1 LTGWF
6 IDDRRFGGVIAP
18 LPMVRRV
25 GGPIREWFASQR
37 LFPYR
42 SLFQRRRRRS
52 IYINPQSIA
61 YSTYSRRHGRG
72 ALPVPYA
79 GLSDMVEQIE
89 WAVASLRSQG
99 GGYVHAYYPVFDA
112 LSHQFGSSSEEVVDR
127 FWRIDAAVGSLCE
140 KLAGSGAEVVVSAD
154 HGFTDSP
161 ESRAIHLNRFPGVA
175 SMLRTPLFGER
186 RSAFF
191 ALNPGA
197 ENDFAAFAREELTGK
212 SVLVPSP
219 DLVAAGLFGP
229 GPNHRRLSER
239 TGTHALLME
248 QGWTVMDSL
257 PGERA
262 HTMLGVH
269 GGLSAEEMWVPLIH
283 VRC

>member
-1 LTGWF
+1 
-6 IDDRRFGGVIAP
+6 
-18 LPMVRRV
+18 
-25 GGPIREWFASQR
+25 
-37 LFPYR
+37 
-42 SLFQRRRRRS
+42 
-52 IYINPQSIA
+52 
-61 YSTYSRRHGRG
+61 
-72 ALPVPYA
+72 
-79 GLSDMVEQIE
+79 
-89 WAVASLRSQG
+89 
-99 GGYVHAYYPVFDA
+99 
-112 LSHQFGSSSEEVVDR
+112 
-127 FWRIDAAVGSLCE
+127 
-140 KLAGSGAEVVVSAD
+140 
-154 HGFTDSP
+154 
-161 ESRAIHLNRFPGVA
+161 
-175 SMLRTPLFGER
+175 MLRTPLFGER